1 MAEGG
6 YLAPDTVI
14 RVCYGTREPQEISVK
29 KTWTVRKLK
38 QHIADELG
46 IVSGEVDLM
55 FKGKVIAIDDDA
67 RIEVRLK
74 I

>member
-1 MAEGG
+1 MD
-6 YLAPDTVI
+6 PDTVI
-14 RVCYGTREPQEISVK
+14 RVCYGTREPREIIVK

-46 IVSGEVDLM
+46 IVSGEVHLK
-55 FKGKVIAIDDDA
+55 FKGKVIDDDDVK
-67 RIEVRLK
+67 IEVSLK